1 MVQNTV
7 LHLTFHHDS
16 SGNGAHLNGLWSSLQ
31 LPSVRGDSVSRR
43 ITIRLIVRRSGFH
56 RARAL
61 PKRTSSCL
69 RLGPEFPEIR
79 PSVKPFPS
87 TSYSYF
93 IPISFPHPRS
103 IHAIYSIVP
112 KVTPPTPNKSRY
124 VIQIRF
130 EGNNLIHS
138 GVRCSGPNISYLK
151 PHCTFPGFTREMK
164 QRING
169 GPQGLRVPR

>member
-16 SGNGAHLNGLWSSLQ
+16 SGNGAHLNGLRSSLQ
-31 LPSVRGDSVSRR
+31 LLSVRGDSVSMR

-61 PKRTSSCL
+61 PKHTSSCL

-93 IPISFPHPRS
+93 IPISFPPP
-103 IHAIYSIVP
+103 IYTRYILYSS
-112 KVTPPTPNKSRY
+112 KSNPPTPNKSRY

-169 GPQGLRVPR
+169 GPKGLRVPR